1 MGMIIVVWLISTQP
15 MVSHSAETEKQA
27 NPNIAKVVKLIISAS
42 SHPYLTRA
50 DITKHHLAINKL
62 YALSQFQLVWLN
74 SINRSDPAEKA
85 LRLLASATESG
96 LSVQDYDG
104 KSLRW
109 QWYRIVAGQ
118 ITARNELALFDI
130 ALSVSVLR
138 YLSDLHFGRV
148 NPWQVKFRVDAKTE
162 QPDFAQIISDA
173 VNNREI
179 EKLAEKVEPA
189 FTLYDDLKRAL
200 SNYRN
205 IGQQHSGINFK
216 FEKSLTPGS
225 IDPQVIYLRR
235 FLIALGD
242 YAQQQEDNASPFD
255 ENIYGGTIVEAV
267 KRFQLRH
274 GLETDGIIGRK
285 TIAVLNTP
293 ISFRIHQIELAL
305 ERLRWLPAMQE
316 GPLIAVNIPSFQLW
330 AFDFPRG
337 QNDEPL
343 NMKVVVGEAYDWQTP
358 IFKADMHY
366 LYFRPYWNVP
376 KSIVREEI
384 LPKVQQ
390 DALYLANQNMELVD
404 RFGSNAT
411 PVEFNEESIGLL
423 TSGALRVR
431 QRPGPRNALGQ
442 VKFIFPNRYDVY
454 MHDTPAQSLFKQSR
468 RDFSHGCIRVEKPE
482 ALAEFAL
489 KRQAGWNREKIK
501 KAMARKTKRVQIKTP
516 IPVIIFY
523 STAIVNQG
531 VVSFLDDI
539 YGLDKILSRALLK
552 NGQN

>member
-1 MGMIIVVWLISTQP
+1 VVWLISSQP
-15 MVSHSAETEKQA
+15 IPSHAAESV
-27 NPNIAKVVKLIISAS
+27 IADSDIAAVVKKISSAS
-42 SHPYLTRA
+42 FHPYLTRQ
-50 DITKHHLAINKL
+50 DITKHQVAIEKL
-62 YALSQFQLVWLN
+62 YGLSKFQFIWLN
-74 SINRSDPAEKA
+74 TFNTSDPAEKA
-85 LRLLASATESG
+85 LRLLASASERG

-104 KSLRW
+104 ESLRW

-118 ITARNELALFDI
+118 ITALNDLALFDL
-130 ALSVSVLR
+130 ALSVGVLR

-148 NPWQVKFRVDAKTE
+148 KPWQVKFRVNAKAE

-179 EKLAEKVEPA
+179 EKLDEKFDPA
-189 FTLYDDLKRAL
+189 FALYDDLKRAL

-205 IGQQHSGINFK
+205 IAQQHSGINFK
-216 FEKSLTPGS
+216 FEKSLTLGS

-235 FLIALGD
+235 LLTALGD
-242 YAQQQEDNASPFD
+242 YLQQQEDNAILID
-255 ENIYGGTIVEAV
+255 ENIYEGAIVAAV

-274 GLETDGIIGRK
+274 GLEVDGIIGKK
-285 TIAVLNTP
+285 TIAALNTP

-305 ERLRWLPAMQE
+305 ERLRWLPVLQE

-330 AFDFPRG
+330 AFDPPDG
-337 QNDEPL
+337 QKYEPL
-343 NMKVVVGEAYDWQTP
+343 NMKVVVGKAFDWQTP

-376 KSIVREEI
+376 KSIVRKEI
-384 LPKVQQ
+384 LPKIQQ
-390 DALYLANQNMELVD
+390 NALYLASQNMELVN
-404 RFGSNAT
+404 RFGNNAT
-411 PVEFNEESIGLL
+411 LVEFNQESIGLL
-423 TSGALRVR
+423 TSGALHVR
-431 QRPGPRNALGQ
+431 QRPGPRNALGR

-454 MHDTPAQSLFKQSR
+454 MHDTPAQSLFKHSR

-489 KRQAGWNREKIK
+489 KRQEGWDREEIQ
-501 KAMARKTKRVQIKTP
+501 KAMARKTKRVKIKTP
-516 IPVIIFY
+516 IPLIIFY

-552 NGQN
+552 RGQN